1 MGLRGKHLRT
11 VRELPLGDRFL
22 LATDAYGAAR
32 QAAPLSKP
40 QPESSCPALLAIMP
54 LPAPR
59 ILLGAV
65 ALLLVCAVPMHAH
78 AYSAQ
83 LFESSN
89 CSPATVLVHGTKLKP
104 GSCVAMGRGASSR
117 VDRMRTAAA
126 IAAPHA

>member
-11 VRELPLGDRFL
+11 VRELPLGYRFL
-22 LATDAYGAAR
+22 FATDGEAR
-32 QAAPLSKP
+32 QTAPLSKP
-40 QPESSCPALLAIMP
+40 QPESSCPTLLAIMP

-59 ILLGAV
+59 ILLSAV
-65 ALLLVCAVPMHAH
+65 TLLLVCAVPMHTH

-89 CSPATVLVHGTKLKP
+89 CAPATVLVYGTKLKL

-117 VDRMRTAAA
+117 VGRMRAAA
-126 IAAPHA
+126 TLHA